1 MGSKKII
8 RAYINALYFEDCY
21 VNGVAD
27 DIDNPNVCGYNP
39 ELVAV
44 VWDIDF
50 TTGTIENWNGQEVKA
65 FYKVVDNGEY
75 VLEIDGKCFEDI
87 EGEYVPEFLAIDD
100 EGLGDYVYLTIGK
113 DGKIKGWNDNVK
125 AKVVE
130 WFNEYGCGY
139 YNYTWM
145 IEDDKP
151 YAFNAEHTRDELV
164 KWIRNW
170 FEKNG
175 KGCNAVIG
183 LSGGKDSTIV
193 AALCAEALG
202 ADHVIGV
209 AMPDEGQGLND
220 AYEIAKHLGIRFI
233 NAPIGG
239 LTSVFKQM
247 HYELGD
253 DAFNWSEQSEQNI
266 PPRLRMTMLYAIAQ
280 TVDGRV
286 ANTCNLSEN
295 YIGYETIFGDAAGSF
310 GPLSNLTVTEVYAI
324 GDLLGLPEK
333 WVHKTPDDGLP
344 NSSPDEEKFGFSYA
358 ALDKYIRGGE
368 CDDTSVRGKIDKMH
382 KVSEFKR
389 NLLNIPSY
397 DPES

>member
-1 MGSKKII
+1 MPKKKTI
-8 RAYINALYFEDCY
+8 RTYIKAIYFEDCY
-21 VNGVAD
+21 VDGTID
-27 DIDNPNVCGYNP
+27 DEDDPKVCGYDP
-39 ELVAV
+39 VYKAV

-50 TTGTIENWNGQEVKA
+50 NTGIVGNWNGQEVEA
-65 FYKVVDNGEY
+65 DYKVVDGGEY
-75 VLEIDGKCFEDI
+75 VLEIDGKCVEDI
-87 EGEYVPEFLAIDD
+87 EDEYVPVFLSIDN
-100 EGLGDYVYLTIGK
+100 EGYGDYIHLTIGK
-113 DGKIKGWNDNVK
+113 DGKIDGWDDNVK
-125 AKVVE
+125 QQVVE
-130 WFNEYGCGY
+130 WFNEYGSGDDY
-139 YNYTWM
+139 SWM
-145 IEDDKP
+145 LDDDKP
-151 YAFNAEHTRDELV
+151 YVFDAGKTRKEV
-164 KWIRNW
+164 VEWIRNW

-175 KGCNAVIG
+175 KGRNAVIG

-193 AALCAEALG
+193 SALCAEALG

-280 TVDGRV
+280 TLDGRV

-295 YIGYETIFGDAAGSF
+295 HIGYETIFGDAAGSF
-310 GPLSNLTVTEVYAI
+310 GPLSNLTVTEIYAI

-358 ALDKYIRGGE
+358 ALDKYIREGIE
-368 CDDTSVRGKIDKMH
+368 PEPETKARIDRMH
-382 KVSEFKR
+382 EASEFKR

-397 DPES
+397 DPGI